1 MIEVYWGLKGTPFH
15 KSIPAEQL
23 FVWPGY
29 RELQKRLEYMK
40 TARGLM
46 LVTGPPGVGKTTAL
60 RAFVAGL
67 PQTTFLPVYLPLSA
81 LTTLEFYRQLNSALG
96 GEPLGRKSDLYASL
110 QKTVAATVA
119 RKRVPIVIFD
129 ESHLLA
135 TDVLHELQVL
145 GNYQMD
151 SVDPMLW
158 IFLGQ
163 PHLRDR
169 LARAVFQSFHQRIAM
184 RYHLEPLDPALTQG
198 YVEHHLQRVGRR
210 EPVFTPAAYAALY
223 QTTGG
228 AVRVIGAVALKALAL
243 GALEKKVELSE
254 EDVLRAAAEI

>member
-1 MIEVYWGLKGTPFH
+1 MIEAYWGLKGAPFH
-15 KSIPAEQL
+15 KSIPPEQV
-23 FVWPGY
+23 FVWPAY

-60 RAFVAGL
+60 RAFVATL
-67 PQTTFLPVYLPLSA
+67 PQTPFLSLYLPLSA
-81 LTTLEFYRQLNSALG
+81 LTTQEFYRRLNAALG
-96 GEPLGRKSDLYASL
+96 GEPSGRKSELYASL

-119 RKRVPIVIFD
+119 RKRVPVIIFD
-129 ESHLLA
+129 EAHLLA
-135 TDVLHELQVL
+135 TDVLHEIQILA
-145 GNYQMD
+145 NYAMD

-169 LARAVFQSFHQRIAM
+169 LARTVFQSFNQRIGM
-184 RYHLEPLDPALTQG
+184 RYHLEPLDTALTQA
-198 YVEHHLQRVGRR
+198 YVEHHLQRLGRR
-210 EPVFTPAAYAALY
+210 EAVFTPAAYAALY

-228 AVRVIGAVALKALAL
+228 LVRVIGAVALKALAL
-243 GALEKKVELSE
+243 GALEKKVELTE